1 MKAFSILNYV
11 FSIVGAA
18 LLAGAIYLYVDKQ
31 AFLEKAETVQG
42 TVIEMIPKRSK
53 ESTTY
58 SPVVSFKTKQGQT
71 ITYTSSTSSN
81 PPSYSV
87 GENVTMFYDPA
98 NPNDAEINGFFSL
111 WLGVLILGFIGTVFF
126 LIGSL
131 GVLFRWKKNKKT
143 QNLRETGRPV
153 STKFTQVQLNTGYA
167 VNGRNPFQILSQ
179 WQDPHTN
186 ELYVFKSDNIWF
198 DPTEY
203 VNVDAIR
210 VLIDPQNPK
219 DYVMDISFLPKLKN

>member
-1 MKAFSILNYV
+1 MKAFSVFNYV
-11 FSIVGAA
+11 FSLIGAG

-31 AFLEKAETVQG
+31 AFLEKAETTQG

-53 ESTTY
+53 DSTTY
-58 SPVVSFKTKQGQT
+58 SPVVSFTTKSGQT

-81 PPSYSV
+81 PPSYDV
-87 GENVTMFYDPA
+87 GEKVEIFYDPA

-131 GVLFRWKKNKKT
+131 GVLLRYLKNKKA
-143 QNLRETGRPV
+143 QNIRQTGKPI
-153 STKFTQVQLNTGYA
+153 SAKFTQVQLNTSQTL
-167 VNGRNPFQILSQ
+167 NGRNPFQILSQ
-179 WQDPHTN
+179 WQDPKTD
-186 ELYVFKSDNIWF
+186 ELYVFKSDSIWF
-198 DPTEY
+198 DPTDF
-203 VNVDAIR
+203 VKTDTIR
-210 VLIDPQNPK
+210 VFIDPENPK